1 MQEVYKFLK
10 DANIFYV
17 GTVEGNQPR
26 VRPFGALNVF
36 EDKLYILTNNKKEV
50 YKQIK
55 NNNKVEICTYNG
67 KEWIRIECQL
77 VEDESKVAKKD
88 FLDHN
93 EYLRKM
99 YSEDDDLT
107 VVFYINNA
115 KATFTSFETHE
126 SKEIR
131 F

>member
-1 MQEVYKFLK
+1 MKEVYEFLE
-10 DANIFYV
+10 DAHIFYL
-17 GTVEGNQPR
+17 GTVENDQPR

-36 EDKLYILTNNKKEV
+36 EDKIYILTNKKKEV
-50 YKQIK
+50 YKQLM

-77 VEDESKVAKKD
+77 VEDDRKEARKD

-93 EYLRKM
+93 EYLRNI
-99 YSEDDDLT
+99 YSEEDNLA
-107 VVFYINNA
+107 VVFYLSNA
-115 KATFTSFETHE
+115 KAIITSFETHE
-126 SKEIR
+126 SKEIS

>member
-107 VVFYINNA
+107 VVFYINNV
-115 KATFTSFETHE
+115 KATFTSFETNE

>member
-115 KATFTSFETHE
+115 KATFTSFETNE

>member
-17 GTVEGNQPR
+17 GTVEGDQPR

-115 KATFTSFETHE
+115 KATFTSFETNE

>member
-1 MQEVYKFLK
+1 MKEVYEFLTN
-10 DANIFYV
+10 AHVFYL
-17 GTVEGNQPR
+17 GTVENDQPR

-55 NNNKVEICTYNG
+55 NNNKAEICTYNG

-77 VEDESKVAKKD
+77 VEDDRKEAKKD
-88 FLDHN
+88 FLNHN

-99 YSEDDDLT
+99 YNEDDNLAIL
-107 VVFYINNA
+107 FYLSNA
-115 KATFTSFETHE
+115 KATITSFETHE
-126 SKEIR
+126 SKEIS